1 MTRRIIAF
9 LLALTLIFV
18 ITTPVFAATSDNGN
32 TIVYRT
38 RTGERYHRD
47 GCSYLRSSCIELTL
61 REAVE
66 RGLRPC
72 SRCSPPRYNGEIS
85 NESSA
90 VAPRNNGDS
99 SGGSSTNVNTNSSK
113 SDQTS
118 SSSNTNS
125 KTSSGLSTDTKSV
138 VSSKES
144 KEQRKRAIKL
154 WSAGI
159 IGGVVLVAAAG
170 LFTKNAISKK
180 RAEEERRKKEAQ
192 FLAEKQAFLA
202 RLNGRNIRDVA
213 GVPNQLKL
221 VNGLPIDNNDAEFGS
236 YTVYRSLSGR
246 CYHDK
251 KGCCS
256 ASFPIH
262 YFEARPWLTP
272 CSKCCVKQREIP
284 QWFFE
289 YRSLKKQAEKYH
301 IDYTEY
307 CEAFQTKIEETQNRM
322 PASGGNHY
330 GGIH

>member
-9 LLALTLIFV
+9 LLALTLIFA
-18 ITTPVFAATSDNGN
+18 IAMPVFAETSDNGD

-38 RTGERYHRD
+38 RTGECYHRN

-72 SRCSPPRYNGEIS
+72 SRCSPPRYNGES
-85 NESSA
+85 TSESSS

-99 SGGSSTNVNTNSSK
+99 SVGNTNSSK

-125 KTSSGLSTDTKSV
+125 KTSSDGSTGTKSV
-138 VSSKES
+138 VSSRES

-221 VNGLPIDNNDAEFGS
+221 VNGLPIDNNDAKFGS
-236 YTVYRSLSGR
+236 YTVYRSLSGQ

-251 KGCCS
+251 QGCCS
-256 ASFPIH
+256 ARFPIH
-262 YFEARPWLTP
+262 YFEARPWLAP
-272 CSKCCVKQREIP
+272 CSKCCVKHREIP

-301 IDYTEY
+301 IDYTEN
-307 CEAFQTKIEETQNRM
+307 CETSYTKIEE
-322 PASGGNHY
+322 S
-330 GGIH
+330 